1 MATSTE
7 IRAALADSIETGL
20 SCRYGESDIDVW
32 SRVEKSYDDLDCC
45 MRGGFIVCS
54 AFEYNKKKPTKQKP
68 TAKDLPR
75 RNRRRF

>member
-20 SCRYGESDIDVW
+20 SCRYGESDFDVA
-32 SRVEKSYDDLDCC
+32 SYINEAESDLDYC
-45 MRGGFIVCS
+45 MRGTFIVCS
-54 AFEYNKKKPTKQKP
+54 CLAYNKKP

-75 RNRRRF
+75 RRRRRF